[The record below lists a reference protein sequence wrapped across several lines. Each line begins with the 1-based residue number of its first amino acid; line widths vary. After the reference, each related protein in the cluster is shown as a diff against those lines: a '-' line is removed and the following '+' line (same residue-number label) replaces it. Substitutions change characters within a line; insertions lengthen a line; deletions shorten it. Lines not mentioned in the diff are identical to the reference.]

1 MTARDD
7 ERLTRLESKMD
18 FASTLFQDAYGR
30 LDEIASQQAAT
41 NERLDLLREETNE
54 RLDLLREE
62 TNERLDLLRK
72 ETTERVDLFRKETT
86 ERVDLFRKETTER
99 ADRTNERLDRLIEV
113 TTRSHTDWVGRYSGL
128 DARVTALEDRVDRLE
143 E

>member
-1 MTARDD
+1 
-7 ERLTRLESKMD
+7 MD
-18 FASTLFQDAYGR
+18 LASTLFQDAYGR

-54 RLDLLREE
+54 RLDLLR
-62 TNERLDLLRK
+62 
-72 ETTERVDLFRKETT
+72 KETT

-113 TTRSHTDWVGRYSGL
+113 TTRGHTDWVGRYSGL

>member
-1 MTARDD
+1 MSARDD

-18 FASTLFQDAYGR
+18 SASKLFQDAYGR
-30 LDEIASQQAAT
+30 LDEIASRQAAT
-41 NERLDLLREETNE
+41 ND
-54 RLDLLREE
+54 
-62 TNERLDLLRK
+62 RLDLLRK
-72 ETTERVDLFRKETT
+72 ETN
-86 ERVDLFRKETTER
+86 ER

-113 TTRSHTDWVGRYSGL
+113 TTRSYTDWAGRNAGR